1 MLVLA
6 PPAFAA
12 KDPIYTS
19 LFSKNAAGGYDVTA
33 YFSENKPVKGKK
45 KFNTSYM
52 GANWLFA
59 SQENLDLFLADPE
72 KYAPQYGGYCAWAAA
87 GGYTAKGDPKQVE
100 PARRQALPELRRG
113 HQEAVAGRQGEPD
126 RGRRTRTGLRC
137 WTTDS
142 STTPGPRRRE
152 PEPPARVVCTAT
164 RRKILNLP
172 PVFRRWGFG

>member
-1 MLVLA
+1 MNMFKATTLSRILPALALMLVLV

-12 KDPIYTS
+12 KDSTYTS

-33 YFSENKPVKGKK
+33 YFTENKPVKGKK

-87 GGYTAKGDPKQVE
+87 GGYTAKGDPKQWSLHDGKLYLNYDADIKRQWLDDKENLIVQADKNW
-100 PARRQALPELRRG
+100 PALL
-113 HQEAVAGRQGEPD
+113 D
-126 RGRRTRTGLRC
+126 
-137 WTTDS
+137 
-142 STTPGPRRRE
+142 
-152 PEPPARVVCTAT
+152 
-164 RRKILNLP
+164 N
-172 PVFRRWGFG
+172 